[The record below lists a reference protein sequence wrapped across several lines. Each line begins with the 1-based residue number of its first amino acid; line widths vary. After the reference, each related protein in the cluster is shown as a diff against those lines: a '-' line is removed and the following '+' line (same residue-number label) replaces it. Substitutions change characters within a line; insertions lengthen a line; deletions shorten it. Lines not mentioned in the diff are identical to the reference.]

1 MAAFLP
7 PPGNSLALVVSTE
20 NITQNWYRGN
30 EKSMLLSNCLFR
42 CGAAAILLSNR
53 AADRRRARF
62 QLLHTVRTHIGKNDE
77 AYRSVYQEE
86 DAAGIRGVRLSKQIM
101 QIAGDALK
109 SNIAT
114 LGPLVLPVS
123 EQLKFVV
130 NLVARR
136 ALSGK
141 LPAGV
146 RGVARALASRLL
158 PWCPGYK
165 GGAPAPARPPPA
177 KEAASGCAPH

>member
-1 MAAFLP
+1 MVTTFTQTRP
-7 PPGNSLALVVSTE
+7 VSTPRPSPIIGPAICE
-20 NITQNWYRGN
+20 RAGR
-30 EKSMLLSNCLFR
+30 EVASLLP
-42 CGAAAILLSNR
+42 
-53 AADRRRARF
+53 
-62 QLLHTVRTHIGKNDE
+62 TVRTHIGKNDE

-146 RGVARALASRLL
+146 RGVARTLASRLL

-165 GGAPAPARPPPA
+165 GGAPAPARPPQT
-177 KEAASGCAPH
+177 

>member
-1 MAAFLP
+1 M
-7 PPGNSLALVVSTE
+7 
-20 NITQNWYRGN
+20 
-30 EKSMLLSNCLFR
+30 
-42 CGAAAILLSNR
+42 
-53 AADRRRARF
+53 
-62 QLLHTVRTHIGKNDE
+62 RTHIGKNDE

-165 GGAPAPARPPPA
+165 GGAPAPALARRPRGGGEA
-177 KEAASGCAPH
+177 RGTAGGAEAATAAGGG

>member
-1 MAAFLP
+1 M
-7 PPGNSLALVVSTE
+7 
-20 NITQNWYRGN
+20 
-30 EKSMLLSNCLFR
+30 
-42 CGAAAILLSNR
+42 
-53 AADRRRARF
+53 
-62 QLLHTVRTHIGKNDE
+62 
-77 AYRSVYQEE
+77 YQEE

-146 RGVARALASRLL
+146 RGVARAREQAP

-165 GGAPAPARPPPA
+165 GGAPAPPPA
-177 KEAASGCAPH
+177 AREGGGEARGTAGGAEAATAAGGG